1 MKLVCVEKCFYRNR
15 LWTPGEFIS
24 PVSEDEKLPRFFVE
38 KGKVTVKEAVKIQ
51 ETPKTFKGIQ
61 DAEAEA
67 EKLISAEYVSKK
79 AVKAKAGSAEI
90 VDQLKAEAIAL
101 DKTLLEEKVEDILK

>member
-38 KGKVTVKEAVKIQ
+38 KGKVTVKEAVKWARSN
-51 ETPKTFKGIQ
+51 PS
-61 DAEAEA
+61 
-67 EKLISAEYVSKK
+67 L
-79 AVKAKAGSAEI
+79 
-90 VDQLKAEAIAL
+90 
-101 DKTLLEEKVEDILK
+101 